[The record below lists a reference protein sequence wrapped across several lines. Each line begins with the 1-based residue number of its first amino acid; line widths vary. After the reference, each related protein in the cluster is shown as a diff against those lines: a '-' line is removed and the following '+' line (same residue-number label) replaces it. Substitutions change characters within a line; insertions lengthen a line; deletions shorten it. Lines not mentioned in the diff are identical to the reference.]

1 MTILRRTELI
11 LYSILSKAS
20 VEVFVQQRATC
31 TALKQGATQWGTAA
45 WNQRVSK
52 ESHVMKTQI
61 WTAGFY

>member
-1 MTILRRTELI
+1 MVISNEMLICEFINDSTVQLKMTILRRTELI

-45 WNQRVSK
+45 
-52 ESHVMKTQI
+52 
-61 WTAGFY
+61 